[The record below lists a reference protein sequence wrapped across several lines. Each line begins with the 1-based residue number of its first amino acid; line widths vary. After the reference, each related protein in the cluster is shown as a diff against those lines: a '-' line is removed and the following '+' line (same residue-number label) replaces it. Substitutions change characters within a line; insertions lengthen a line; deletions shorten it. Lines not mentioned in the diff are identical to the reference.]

1 MDDLGLVEAVNRLG
15 EGVVI
20 TVAHAAAG
28 SDRLDGIRCVEDQP
42 VCLGGVFLVGL
53 SFEDANELMNVLNR
67 QDLEIERTARRL
79 VAEAMRPRSQGF
91 KPLPARP
98 S

>member
-1 MDDLGLVEAVNRLG
+1 MCSR
-15 EGVVI
+15 
-20 TVAHAAAG
+20 T
-28 SDRLDGIRCVEDQP
+28 SRCA
-42 VCLGGVFLVGL
+42 LGGVFLLGL